1 MMSKASYSRITS
13 KGQVT
18 IPVEV
23 REKLGLKAGDKI
35 QYVLMDGHCIV
46 IPRNRDASVLFGMLK
61 DYAIEGT
68 EIGDY
73 REAVDQYFAAGGKD
87 QAA

>member
-1 MMSKASYSRITS
+1 MAKASEARITS

-23 REKLGLKAGDKI
+23 REKLGLKTGDKI
-35 QYVLMDGHCIV
+35 QFVLMDGHCIV
-46 IPRNRDASVLFGMLK
+46 IPRNRDASELFGMLK
-61 DYAIEGT
+61 EYAIDGT
-68 EIGDY
+68 TIEDY
-73 REAVDQYFAAGGKD
+73 SKAVEEYFSAGGKD